1 MISSV
6 RLTFLGLSFFA
17 CAPSNTERESNTA
30 AEARAVT
37 FVYAPALDR
46 PHRETMRR
54 TEEFSIP
61 GSPLRNLEEWV
72 LDWDV
77 VVHQETNLFRRS
89 MTLVGLKI
97 NVNGAATL
105 RGDEVKAS
113 AVTIDVLTDKDS
125 NVVDVRGTEPFSAAI
140 VALGSAEAQPVLRR
154 VFSPERLKG
163 LAIERSV
170 ELHSDFVGRPAQP
183 GSTWMANDSNQ
194 GVTRQIRVLAEAPCG
209 ASRCVQVRREYDVDR
224 SALYAEVSQRVGA
237 YVQAQG
243 GDPSKVAVTGM
254 DLKLED
260 TLLIA
265 PATMEY
271 YAAEFVQD
279 ASIHVTGPNGEL
291 PVKLKSQRKT
301 EYRY

>member
-6 RLTFLGLSFFA
+6 RFTFLGLFLFA
-17 CAPSNTERESNTA
+17 CAPSNTEKESNTA
-30 AEARAVT
+30 ADARAVK

-72 LDWDV
+72 LDWEV
-77 VVHQETNLFRRS
+77 VVRQETNLFKRS
-89 MTLVGLKI
+89 MKLVGLKI
-97 NVNGAATL
+97 NINGAENL
-105 RGDEVKAS
+105 RGDEVKGS

-125 NVVDVRGTEPFSAAI
+125 NVVDVRGADQFSTAI
-140 VALGSAEAQPVLRR
+140 VNLGAPEVQPVLARI
-154 VFSPERLKG
+154 FSPERLKA

-183 GSTWMANDSNQ
+183 GSTWMANDTNQ
-194 GVTRQIRVLAEAPCG
+194 GGTRQIRVVAEAPCG
-209 ASRCVQVRREYDVDR
+209 ASRCVQVQRQYDVDR
-224 SALYAEVSQRVGA
+224 RALYADISQRVGA
-237 YVQAQG
+237 YVQSKG
-243 GDPSKVAVTGM
+243 GDASKVAVTSM

-260 TLLIA
+260 SLVIA

-271 YAAEFVQD
+271 YAAKFVQD
-279 ASIHVTGPNGEL
+279 ALIHVTGPNGDL
-291 PVKLKSQRKT
+291 PVKLKVERETQ
-301 EYRY
+301 YRY

>member
-6 RLTFLGLSFFA
+6 RFAFLGMLFFA
-17 CAPSNTERESNTA
+17 CAPSNTEKESNTA
-30 AEARAVT
+30 AAAQAVT

-89 MTLVGLKI
+89 MKLVGLKI
-97 NVNGAATL
+97 NVNGAETL

-113 AVTIDVLTDKDS
+113 SVTIDVLTDKDS
-125 NVVDVRGTEPFSAAI
+125 NVVDVRGAEQFSTAI
-140 VALGSAEAQPVLRR
+140 VALGSADAQPLLRR
-154 VFSPERLKG
+154 IFSPERLKG

-183 GSTWMANDSNQ
+183 GSTWMANDSNA
-194 GVTRQIRVLAEAPCG
+194 GGTRQIRVLAEASCG

-224 SALYAEVSQRVGA
+224 SAVYADVSQRVGA
-237 YVQAQG
+237 YVQSQG
-243 GDPSKVAVTGM
+243 GDPSKVRVAGM

-260 TLLIA
+260 SLVIA

-271 YAAEFVQD
+271 YAAQFLQD
-279 ASIHVTGPNGEL
+279 MLIHVTGPNGEL
-291 PVKLKSQRKT
+291 PVKFKIQRQT